1 MPIFK
6 HEKIKKHETPI
17 LLHPP
22 LIEAIFEIRWEL
34 ETDAQTGRMRDP
46 SYPMMYG
53 RLYER
58 LKKDFPFI
66 EDLPSVQ
73 AHPEATPYV
82 PRHRMRKD
90 KATYP
95 LVQVGPG
102 IITVNESKGYTWTNF
117 RFLALRIIESI
128 TELFPQETM
137 PLNFTRTELRFV
149 NGIRFDIARENPL
162 EFLADK
168 LHMKVEMDPAFF
180 AQNQLHERPNA
191 VGLNLA
197 YALEKPMGHLA
208 ISANLGQFEGKPAF
222 IQQTLIHS
230 AGELVPMDAGAF
242 TPWLEEAHET
252 AENCFQIFCKGALM
266 EKFCGA

>member
-6 HEKIKKHETPI
+6 SEKIKKTETPL

-22 LIEAIFEIRWEL
+22 VVEVIFELRWEI
-34 ETDAQTGRMRDP
+34 ENDQQNGRMRDP

-58 LKKDFPFI
+58 LKKDFPVI

-90 KATYP
+90 KNGYP

-102 IITVNESKGYTWTNF
+102 IITINDAKGYSWSSF
-117 RFLALRIIESI
+117 RSLILRVVESV
-128 TELFPQETM
+128 LDLYPQENL
-137 PLNFTRTELRFV
+137 PLNFIKAEIRYV
-149 NGIRFDIARENPL
+149 NGIRFDMAKENPL
-162 EFLADK
+162 AFLAEK
-168 LHMKVEMDPAFF
+168 LHMKVELDPELFVL
-180 AQNQLHERPNA
+180 NGLHERPNA

-197 YALEKPMGHLA
+197 YALEKPMANLA
-208 ISANLGQFEGKPAF
+208 ISANLGQFEGKPAI

-230 AGELVPMDAGAF
+230 FGEMVPSDVDGF
-242 TPWLEEAHET
+242 GPWLEESHQV
-252 AENCFQIFCKGALM
+252 AENCFQVFCKGELM
-266 EKFCGA
+266 GKFTGA